1 MQIAL
6 PFGMPLDKNLLGL
19 GVLLLAGVSV
29 MPLKTSDNLINQ
41 TESNKRYE
49 SQDVALRYKEEQDLV
64 LWEQVKSVPEVQKE
78 TSQVKEMKDS
88 LLAEKRFNRI
98 QLENKKLKEI
108 TAKNKILT
116 NEPSSMELSPNRGSS
131 NEGLSEKIM
140 KTAQS
145 WLGIPYHY
153 GGTTSKGVDC
163 SGLVQNVFKQYGIEL
178 PRTSQEQ
185 FRFGIGVPSSQLK
198 SGDLVFF
205 STSGAGASHVGIYI
219 GNQEFVSATR
229 KNVEIQS
236 LNQTY
241 WNQTYRGS
249 RRVIP

>member
-6 PFGMPLDKNLLGL
+6 PFGLPLDKNVLGL
-19 GVLLLAGVSV
+19 GVLLLAGVTV
-29 MPLKTSDNLINQ
+29 MPLKTSDTLI
-41 TESNKRYE
+41 KRYE
-49 SQDVALRYKEEQDLV
+49 FQDVAHRYEEEQDLV
-64 LWEQVKSVPEVQKE
+64 RWKQVNSELELERE
-78 TSQVKEMKDS
+78 TSQVKEMEDT
-88 LLAEKRFNRI
+88 LLAEKRYQFKN
-98 QLENKKLKEI
+98 KEI
-108 TAKNKILT
+108 SANNLKDKVLI
-116 NEPSSMELSPNRGSS
+116 NEPLVMELSPNRGGN
-131 NEGLSEKIM
+131 NEGLPEKIV

-145 WLGIPYHY
+145 WLGVPYYY
-153 GGTTSKGVDC
+153 GGTTPKGVDC
-163 SGLVQNVFKQYGIEL
+163 SGLVQNIYKQNGVEL

-185 FRFGIGVPSSQLK
+185 FRSGVGVPSSQLK
-198 SGDLVFF
+198 TGDLVFF

-229 KNVEIQS
+229 EKVEIQS